1 MTYLRKTMAALVS
14 VCLIGPVCV
23 GAAVAQVQQASVNA
37 ETGAAA
43 LGGQLQQTLNQT
55 VESSSQQKL
64 DFDAAS
70 SLTLE
75 ALQGVIVASGL
86 TPLDVQ
92 RALLTVRAST
102 RPSSSALE
110 TLKARVDATVVAC
123 YTQSQIEASRKG
135 KAEIQRGSCAAGLS
149 VAAIGGTPGSLSAA
163 PSFAGV
169 SGGADYRSGQ

>member
-14 VCLIGPVCV
+14 VCLIAPAFV
-23 GAAVAQVQQASVNA
+23 GAAVAQVQPVSVNPA
-37 ETGAAA
+37 TGASA
-43 LGGQLQQTLNQT
+43 LAGQMQVALNDT
-55 VESSSQQKL
+55 VSQAGQQKL
-64 DFDAAS
+64 DFDAAQ

-75 ALQGVIVASGL
+75 ALQATIIASGL
-86 TPLDVQ
+86 APLDVQ
-92 RALLTVRAST
+92 QALLTVRATT

-123 YTQSQIEASRKG
+123 YTQAQIEASRKG

-149 VAAIGGTPGSLSAA
+149 VAATGGTPGSLSAA

-169 SGGADYRSGQ
+169 SGGADYRPGS